1 MIQLYKKGNTNYDQ
15 NGDIVLTPTK
25 CLLDSTLNGDWL
37 GSMEHPLDEKGRWKL
52 ISDDAVIKVPASGGS
67 KQLYRIVNY
76 DIDDNKGVTC
86 DLEHIF
92 YDSMDDCWID
102 DKRPTDTNG
111 QGALDSI
118 ITNSKYTGSSDILRL
133 STAYYVDK
141 NLMEAL
147 NGSDE
152 NSFISRW
159 GGEIYFDNFHVSVNN
174 RVGSDRNVEIRYG
187 KNMNGMHIS
196 TDMRD
201 IVTRIKPKAYNGHT
215 MTNNGVVDSPNLDK
229 YRIVHK
235 KAMEF
240 SNIKMRE
247 DAQEDDEK
255 NGIIVCDT
263 QEQLDAA
270 LQNASQE
277 QFELG
282 IDAPTV
288 SGEINIFLLQN
299 SKEYED
305 VKELEQVCLGDTVH
319 CRNKRIDVVSETRVV
334 RLIWDAI
341 LKKVNYVEIGE
352 LSYNYFDDVDSVKT
366 AVEKVI
372 NVETNT
378 VIAEKVQGV
387 ISAANAMLMA
397 QKDRANKTE
406 VKAILMQDTDPESP
420 SYGALCLGTQG
431 LMLAMERTED
441 GSDWK
446 WGTAIDYRSIHAEYI
461 IAGILS
467 DLNGTFYLNMETG
480 ELVMNDG
487 TFKGV
492 LNTAKDVGIGNWLY
506 LGTQA
511 TDGNFSA
518 SGITVGPVGS
528 GTDNKPVI
536 NMWGNINNGSG
547 SINIVPF
554 SRDDS
559 CSIFL
564 TRSGNDKSIQ
574 IRTPVLTINGKG
586 GLTGTYRVENSL
598 TVEKGI
604 VTGVN

>member
-15 NGDIVLTPTK
+15 NGDITLTPTK

-37 GSMEHPLDEKGRWKL
+37 GSMEHPLDEKGRWKW
-52 ISDDAVIKVPASGGS
+52 ISDDAVIKAPASDGT

-111 QGALDSI
+111 QGALNSI

-215 MTNNGVVDSPNLDK
+215 MTNNGVVDSQNLDK

-235 KAMEF
+235 KAIEF

-247 DAQEDDEK
+247 DAQEDDEE

-263 QEQLDAA
+263 QEQLDVA
-270 LQNASQE
+270 LQNAAQE

-288 SGEINIFLLQN
+288 SGEINVFLLQN

-341 LKKVNYVEIGE
+341 LKKVNSVEIGE

-378 VIAEKVQGV
+378 VIAEKVKGV

-446 WGTAIDYRSIHAEYI
+446 WGTAIDYRSIHADYI
-461 IAGILS
+461 ITGILS

-487 TFKGV
+487 EFKGI
-492 LNTAKDVGIGNWLY
+492 LNTYKDVGIGNWLY

-518 SGITVGPVGS
+518 SGITVGPLDS

-536 NMWGNINNGSG
+536 NMWGNIKNGSG

-554 SRDDS
+554 SGDDS
-559 CSIFL
+559 CGIFI
-564 TRSGNDKSIQ
+564 TRNGSNNSIQ
-574 IRTPVLTINGKG
+574 LKGKTLTINGKS
-586 GLTGTYRVENSL
+586 GLTGTYQVENSL
-598 TVEKGI
+598 TVEKGL
-604 VTGVN
+604 VTGVD

>member
-1 MIQLYKKGNTNYDQ
+1 MIQLYKKGNTDYKK
-15 NGDIVLTPTK
+15 NGDIVLLPTE
-25 CLLDSTLNGDWL
+25 CLLDSTLNGDWI
-37 GSMEHPLDEKGRWKL
+37 GSMSHPIDSEGRWKW
-52 ISDDAVIKVPASGGS
+52 ITDDAVIKAPASDGTQ
-67 KQLYRIVNY
+67 QLYRIVNY

-118 ITNSKYTGSSDILRL
+118 ITNPKYTGSSDISRL
-133 STAYYVDK
+133 STAYYIDK

-152 NSFISRW
+152 NSFVSRW
-159 GGEIYFDNFHVSVNN
+159 GGEIYFDNFHVSVNK

-187 KNMNGMHIS
+187 KNMNGMHLN

-215 MTNNGVVDSPNLDK
+215 MTNNGVVDSPNIDK
-229 YRIVHK
+229 YRIIHK

-240 SNIKMRE
+240 SDIKMRE
-247 DAQEDDEK
+247 DAQEDDEA

-263 QEQLDAA
+263 QEVLDAA
-270 LQNASQE
+270 LTTAAQE

-288 SGEINIFLLQN
+288 SGEINVFLLQN

-305 VKELEQVCLGDTVH
+305 VKELEKVCLGDTVH
-319 CRNKRIDVVSETRVV
+319 CRNKRIDVVSDARVV
-334 RLIWDAI
+334 RLVWDAI
-341 LKKVNYVEIGE
+341 REKVNSVEIGE
-352 LSYNYFDDVDSVKT
+352 LAYNYFDDVSSVKN

-372 NVETNT
+372 NTETNT

-406 VKAILMQDTDPESP
+406 VKAILMQDTDPDSP

-441 GSDWK
+441 GSDWA
-446 WGTAIDYRSIHAEYI
+446 WGTAIDYRSIHADYI
-461 IAGILS
+461 ITGILS
-467 DLNGTFYLNMETG
+467 DLNGTFYLDMETG

-492 LNTAKDVGIGNWLY
+492 LNTYKDVGIGNWLY

-518 SGITVGPVGS
+518 SGITMGPVGS
-528 GTDNKPVI
+528 GTDNKPLI
-536 NMWGNINNGSG
+536 NMWGNQNNRSG
-547 SINIVPF
+547 SINILPF
-554 SRDDS
+554 SGADD

-564 TRSGNDKSIQ
+564 TRDNSDNSIQ
-574 IRTPVLTINGKG
+574 LKTSALTINGKG

-598 TVEKGI
+598 TVEKGL
-604 VTGVN
+604 VTGVS

>member
-37 GSMEHPLDEKGRWKL
+37 GSMEHPLDEDGKWKL
-52 ISDDAVIKVPASGGS
+52 IQDDAVIKAPASDGTE
-67 KQLYRIVNY
+67 QLYRIVSY
-76 DIDDNKGVTC
+76 DVDDNKGVTC

-102 DKRPTDTNG
+102 DKRPTNTNG
-111 QGALDSI
+111 QGALNSI
-118 ITNSKYTGSSDILRL
+118 ITNPKYSGSSNIVRI

-174 RVGSDRNVEIRYG
+174 RVGADRNVEIRYG
-187 KNMNGMHIS
+187 KNINGMHIS

-215 MTNNGVVDSPNLDK
+215 MTDNGVVDSPNINK

-247 DAQEDDEK
+247 DAQEDDEA

-270 LQNASQE
+270 LQKASQE

-282 IDAPTV
+282 IDAPAI
-288 SGEINIFLLQN
+288 SGEINVFLLQN
-299 SKEYED
+299 AKEYED
-305 VKELEQVCLGDTVH
+305 VKELEKVSLGDTVH

-341 LKKVNYVEIGE
+341 LKKVNSVEIGE

-372 NVETNT
+372 NVETHT

-554 SRDDS
+554 SGDDS

-598 TVEKGI
+598 TVEKGL
-604 VTGVN
+604 VTGVD

>member
-1 MIQLYKKGNTNYDQ
+1 MIQLYKKGNTNYDK
-15 NGDIVLTPTK
+15 NGDIGLTPTK

-37 GSMEHPLDEKGRWKL
+37 GSLEHPLDEDGRWKW
-52 ISDDAVIKVPASGGS
+52 IQDDAVIKVPASDGK

-76 DIDDNKGVTC
+76 DLDDKKGVTC

-102 DKRPTDTNG
+102 DKRPTNTNG
-111 QGALDSI
+111 QGALNSI
-118 ITNSKYTGSSDILRL
+118 ITNPKYSGSSNIVRL
-133 STAYYVDK
+133 STAYYIDK

-159 GGEIYFDNFHVSVNN
+159 GGEIYFDNFHVSINN
-174 RVGSDRNVEIRYG
+174 RVGSDKNVEIRYG

-215 MTNNGVVDSPNLDK
+215 MTDNGVVDSPNINK

-247 DAQEDDEK
+247 DAQEDDEA

-270 LQNASQE
+270 LQNAAKE

-282 IDAPTV
+282 IDAPAV
-288 SGEINIFLLQN
+288 SGEINVFLLQN

-305 VKELEQVCLGDTVH
+305 VKELEQVSLGDTVH
-319 CRNKRIDVVSETRVV
+319 CQNKRIDVVSETRVV
-334 RLIWDAI
+334 RLVWDAI
-341 LKKVNYVEIGE
+341 LKKVNSVEIGE

-420 SYGALCLGTQG
+420 SFGALCLGTQG

-441 GSDWK
+441 GKDWD

-487 TFKGV
+487 VFKGI
-492 LNTAKDVGIGNWLY
+492 LNTYKDVGIGNWLY

-518 SGITVGPVGS
+518 SGITVGPLDS

-536 NMWGNINNGSG
+536 NMWGNLANHSG
-547 SINIVPF
+547 SINIVPYTG
-554 SRDDS
+554 DDS
-559 CSIFL
+559 CGIFL
-564 TRSGNDKSIQ
+564 TRNDNGNSIQ
-574 IRTPVLTINGKG
+574 LKGSTLLINGKA
-586 GLTGTYRVENSL
+586 GLTGTY
-598 TVEKGI
+598 TVNDSITTEKGF
-604 VTGVN
+604 VVGVD

>member
-37 GSMEHPLDEKGRWKL
+37 GSMEHPLDEDGKWKL
-52 ISDDAVIKVPASGGS
+52 IQDDAVIKAPASDGTE
-67 KQLYRIVNY
+67 QLYRIVNY
-76 DIDDNKGVTC
+76 DVDDNKGVTC

-102 DKRPTDTNG
+102 DKRPTNTNG
-111 QGALDSI
+111 QGALNSI
-118 ITNSKYTGSSDILRL
+118 ITNPKYSGSSNIVRI

-174 RVGSDRNVEIRYG
+174 RVGADRNVEIRYG
-187 KNMNGMHIS
+187 KNINGMHIS

-215 MTNNGVVDSPNLDK
+215 MTDNGVVDSPNINK

-247 DAQEDDEK
+247 DAQEDDEA

-270 LQNASQE
+270 LQKASQE

-282 IDAPTV
+282 IDAPAI
-288 SGEINIFLLQN
+288 SGEINVFLLQN
-299 SKEYED
+299 AKEYED
-305 VKELEQVCLGDTVH
+305 VKELEKVSLGDTVH

-334 RLIWDAI
+334 RLVWDAI
-341 LKKVNYVEIGE
+341 LKKVNSVEIGE

-372 NVETNT
+372 NVETHT

-554 SRDDS
+554 SGDDS

-598 TVEKGI
+598 TVEKGL
-604 VTGVN
+604 VTGVD

>member
-1 MIQLYKKGNTNYDQ
+1 MIQLYKKGNTNYDK
-15 NGDIVLTPTK
+15 NGDVGLTPTK

-37 GSMEHPLDEKGRWKL
+37 GSLEHPLDEDGKWKL
-52 ISDDAVIKVPASGGS
+52 IQDDAVIKAPASDGTE
-67 KQLYRIVNY
+67 QLYRIVNY
-76 DIDDNKGVTC
+76 DVDDNKGVTC
-86 DLEHIF
+86 DMEHIF

-102 DKRPTDTNG
+102 DKRPTNTNG
-111 QGALDSI
+111 QGALNSI
-118 ITNSKYTGSSDILRL
+118 ITNPKYSGSSNIVRI

-174 RVGSDRNVEIRYG
+174 RVGADRNVEIRYG
-187 KNMNGMHIS
+187 KNINGMHIS

-215 MTNNGVVDSPNLDK
+215 MTDNGVVDSPNINK

-247 DAQEDDEK
+247 DAQEDDEA

-270 LQNASQE
+270 LQKASQE

-282 IDAPTV
+282 IDAPAI
-288 SGEINIFLLQN
+288 SGEINVFLLQN
-299 SKEYED
+299 AKEYED
-305 VKELEQVCLGDTVH
+305 IKELEKVSLGDTVH

-334 RLIWDAI
+334 RLVWDAI
-341 LKKVNYVEIGE
+341 LKKVNSVEIGE

-372 NVETNT
+372 NVETHT

-406 VKAILMQDTDPESP
+406 VKAILMQDTDPDSP
-420 SYGALCLGTQG
+420 SFGALCLGTQG

-441 GSDWK
+441 GKEWN

-487 TFKGV
+487 VFKGI
-492 LNTAKDVGIGNWLY
+492 LNTYKDVGIGNWLY
-506 LGTQA
+506 LGTQS
-511 TDGNFSA
+511 TDGNFSV
-518 SGITVGPVGS
+518 SGITVGQVNS

-536 NMWGNINNGSG
+536 NMWGNLANHSG
-547 SINIVPF
+547 SINIVPYTG
-554 SRDDS
+554 DDS
-559 CSIFL
+559 CGIFI
-564 TRSGNDKSIQ
+564 TRNDSGNSIQ
-574 IRTPVLTINGKG
+574 LKGSTLLINGKA
-586 GLTGTYRVENSL
+586 GLTGTY
-598 TVEKGI
+598 TVNDSITTEKGF
-604 VTGVN
+604 VVGVD

>member
-1 MIQLYKKGNTNYDQ
+1 MIQLYKKGNTNYDK
-15 NGDIVLTPTK
+15 NGDVGLTPTK

-37 GSMEHPLDEKGRWKL
+37 GSLEHPLDEDGKWKW
-52 ISDDAVIKVPASGGS
+52 IQDDAVIKAPASDGTE
-67 KQLYRIVNY
+67 QLYRIVNY
-76 DIDDNKGVTC
+76 DVDDNKGVTC

-102 DKRPTDTNG
+102 DKRPTNTNG
-111 QGALDSI
+111 QGALNSI
-118 ITNSKYTGSSDILRL
+118 ITNPKYSGSSNIVRI

-174 RVGSDRNVEIRYG
+174 RVGADRNVEIRYG
-187 KNMNGMHIS
+187 KNINGMHIS

-215 MTNNGVVDSPNLDK
+215 ITNNGVVDSPNLDK

-235 KAMEF
+235 KAIEF

-247 DAQEDDEK
+247 DAQEDDEE

-270 LQNASQE
+270 LQNAAQE

-288 SGEINIFLLQN
+288 SGEINVFLLQN

-305 VKELEQVCLGDTVH
+305 VKELEKVCLGDTVH

-341 LKKVNYVEIGE
+341 LKKVNFVEIGE

-406 VKAILMQDTDPESP
+406 VKAILMQDADPESP
-420 SYGALCLGTQG
+420 SFGALCLGTQG

-441 GSDWK
+441 GKDWD

-487 TFKGV
+487 VFKGI
-492 LNTAKDVGIGNWLY
+492 LNTYKDVGIGNWLY

-518 SGITVGPVGS
+518 SGITVGPLDS

-536 NMWGNINNGSG
+536 NMWGNLANHSG
-547 SINIVPF
+547 SINIVPYTG
-554 SRDDS
+554 DDS
-559 CSIFL
+559 CGIFI
-564 TRSGNDKSIQ
+564 TRNDSGNSIQ
-574 IRTPVLTINGKG
+574 LKGSTFLINGKA
-586 GLTGTYRVENSL
+586 GLTGTY
-598 TVEKGI
+598 TVNDSITTEKGF
-604 VTGVN
+604 VVGVD

>member
-15 NGDIVLTPTK
+15 NGDITLTPIK

-37 GSMEHPLDEKGRWKL
+37 GSMEHPLDEKGRWKW
-52 ISDDAVIKVPASGGS
+52 ISDDAVIKVPASDGT

-111 QGALDSI
+111 QGALNSI

-235 KAMEF
+235 KAIEF

-247 DAQEDDEK
+247 DAQEDDEE

-263 QEQLDAA
+263 QEQLDVA
-270 LQNASQE
+270 LQNAAQE

-288 SGEINIFLLQN
+288 SGEINVFLLQN

-334 RLIWDAI
+334 HLIWDAI
-341 LKKVNYVEIGE
+341 LKKVNFVEIGE

-446 WGTAIDYRSIHAEYI
+446 WGTAIDYRSIHADYI
-461 IAGILS
+461 ITGILS

-487 TFKGV
+487 EFKGI
-492 LNTAKDVGIGNWLY
+492 LNTYKDVGIGNWLY

-518 SGITVGPVGS
+518 SGITVGPLDS

-536 NMWGNINNGSG
+536 NMWGNIKNGSG

-554 SRDDS
+554 SGDDG
-559 CSIFL
+559 CGIFI
-564 TRSGNDKSIQ
+564 TRNGSNNSIQ
-574 IRTPVLTINGKG
+574 LKGKTLTINGKS
-586 GLTGTYRVENSL
+586 GLTGTYQVENSL
-598 TVEKGI
+598 TVEKGL
-604 VTGVN
+604 VTGVD

>member
-1 MIQLYKKGNTNYDQ
+1 MIQLYKKGNTNYDK
-15 NGDIVLTPTK
+15 NGDVGLTPTK

-37 GSMEHPLDEKGRWKL
+37 GSLEHPLDEDGKWKL
-52 ISDDAVIKVPASGGS
+52 IQDDAVIKAPASDGTE
-67 KQLYRIVNY
+67 QLYRIVNY
-76 DIDDNKGVTC
+76 DVDDNKGVTC

-102 DKRPTDTNG
+102 DKRPTNTNG
-111 QGALDSI
+111 QGALNSI
-118 ITNSKYTGSSDILRL
+118 ITNPKYSGSSNIVRI

-174 RVGSDRNVEIRYG
+174 RVGADRNVEIRYG
-187 KNMNGMHIS
+187 KNINGMHIS

-215 MTNNGVVDSPNLDK
+215 MTDNGVVDSPNINK

-247 DAQEDDEK
+247 DAQEDDEA

-270 LQNASQE
+270 LQKASQE

-282 IDAPTV
+282 IDAPAI
-288 SGEINIFLLQN
+288 SGEINVFLLQN
-299 SKEYED
+299 AKEYED
-305 VKELEQVCLGDTVH
+305 VKELEKVSLGDTVH

-334 RLIWDAI
+334 RLVWDAI
-341 LKKVNYVEIGE
+341 LKKVNSVEIGE

-372 NVETNT
+372 NVETHT

-406 VKAILMQDTDPESP
+406 VKAILMQDTDPDSP
-420 SYGALCLGTQG
+420 SFGALCLGTQG

-441 GSDWK
+441 GKEWN

-487 TFKGV
+487 VFKGI
-492 LNTAKDVGIGNWLY
+492 LNTYKDVGIGNWLY
-506 LGTQA
+506 LGTQS
-511 TDGNFSA
+511 TDGNFSV
-518 SGITVGPVGS
+518 SGITVGQVNS

-536 NMWGNINNGSG
+536 NMWGNLANHSG
-547 SINIVPF
+547 SINIVPYTG
-554 SRDDS
+554 DDS
-559 CSIFL
+559 CGIFL
-564 TRSGNDKSIQ
+564 TRNDSGNSIQ
-574 IRTPVLTINGKG
+574 FKGSTLLINGKA
-586 GLTGTYRVENSL
+586 GLTGTYTVNNSI
-598 TVEKGI
+598 TTEKGF
-604 VTGVN
+604 VVGVN

>member
-1 MIQLYKKGNTNYDQ
+1 MIQLYKKENTNYDQ
-15 NGDIVLTPTK
+15 NGDITLTPTK

-37 GSMEHPLDEKGRWKL
+37 GSMEHPLDEKGRWKW
-52 ISDDAVIKVPASGGS
+52 ISDDAVIKVPASDGT

-111 QGALDSI
+111 QGALNSI

-187 KNMNGMHIS
+187 KNINGMHIS

-247 DAQEDDEK
+247 DAQEDDEE

-263 QEQLDAA
+263 QEQLDVA
-270 LQNASQE
+270 LQNAARE

-288 SGEINIFLLQN
+288 SGEINVFLLQN

-305 VKELEQVCLGDTVH
+305 VKDLEQVCLGDTVH

-334 RLIWDAI
+334 RLVWDAI
-341 LKKVNYVEIGE
+341 LKRVNSVEIGE

-446 WGTAIDYRSIHAEYI
+446 WGTAIDYRSIHADYI
-461 IAGILS
+461 ITGILS

-487 TFKGV
+487 EFKGI
-492 LNTAKDVGIGNWLY
+492 LNTYKDVGIGNWLY

-518 SGITVGPVGS
+518 SGITVGPLDS

-536 NMWGNINNGSG
+536 NMWGNIKNGSG

-554 SRDDS
+554 SGDDS
-559 CSIFL
+559 CGIFI
-564 TRSGNDKSIQ
+564 TRNGSNNSIQ
-574 IRTPVLTINGKG
+574 LKGKTLTINGKS
-586 GLTGTYRVENSL
+586 GLTGTYQVENSL
-598 TVEKGI
+598 TVEKGL
-604 VTGVN
+604 VTGVD